1 MKSQMNGVWSLMM
14 TFNFFFGIS
23 LAKVTL
29 SITNS
34 LANLLQ
40 KKKKNS
46 ALEGKELN
54 KPTLN
59 TLKDMRSTEFDKFW
73 EDTLKISVELE
84 KKR

>member
-14 TFNFFFGIS
+14 TFNFFFGKS
-23 LAKVTL
+23 LAKVIL

-40 KKKKNS
+40 KKNIS